1 MSDRSKSASKRFS
14 FGADRLFIPALIVLT
29 VCAYQP
35 AWRGTPI
42 MDDDRHLIAGQ
53 SKSIDGLIRLWTAP
67 NTTQQYHPVVD
78 TVFWIGKNVW
88 DDSMLGYHMV
98 NIFLHASCAL
108 LLWRILRRLAIPGA
122 SLASALFALHPV
134 HVESVAWI
142 VELKNTLSG
151 VFFLGALLAYLK
163 FDQGRKWTSYVLVT
177 VLFCL
182 GLLAKPIVALLPIA
196 ILIVHW
202 WKSGR
207 IQWKRD
213 VRPLFPFMVVG
224 IAAGLAAAWMEV
236 EFTGAKGAAF
246 HFSLLERVLIASR
259 ALWFYL
265 AKLFWPTNLILI
277 YPRWRISTGDWW
289 QYLFPIAALILFAAA
304 WSLRKRS
311 RWPLAALAFFVV
323 MLLPVIGLFNVHFF
337 NLSFVADHFDYLPSL
352 GIIAPVAAGGALFL
366 EQLHGT
372 RRRVV
377 TFLFVGLILALI
389 TLTWRQ
395 SWMFRDAE
403 TCYRMIIEKNPDAW
417 AAESNLGLTLVEKG
431 EVNDAIAHFQN
442 VLEISPNNSD
452 GAKAAHL
459 NLGNAL
465 LRKRSI
471 DAAIS
476 HFEAALKIGPDAETH
491 NSFGSALRRK
501 GQFNQAIAHYE
512 AALEISPQSTSVLN
526 NLAWLLATCPDGL
539 YRNGSRAVELARKVN
554 SLSAGR
560 SPVYLRTL
568 AAAHAENGQFSEA
581 VAVAQRALELV
592 NETGNSVL
600 SAALAHELQ
609 LYQSGLPCHE
619 PAR

>member
-14 FGADRLFIPALIVLT
+14 FGADRVFIPALIVLT

-42 MDDDRHLIAGQ
+42 MDDDQHLIAAQ
-53 SKSIDGLIRLWTAP
+53 AKSIDGLMRLWTAP

-98 NIFLHASCAL
+98 NIFLHAGCAL

-163 FDQGRKWTSYVLVT
+163 FDQERKWTSYVLVT

-213 VRPLFPFMVVG
+213 VRPLFLFMVVG
-224 IAAGLAAAWMEV
+224 IAAGLAAAWME
-236 EFTGAKGAAF
+236 
-246 HFSLLERVLIASR
+246 
-259 ALWFYL
+259 
-265 AKLFWPTNLILI
+265 
-277 YPRWRISTGDWW
+277 RWRISTGDWW

-417 AAESNLGLTLVEKG
+417 AAESNLGLTLLEKG

-452 GAKAAHL
+452 GARAAHL

-476 HFEAALKIGPDAETH
+476 HFEAALKIAPDAETH

-512 AALEISPQSTSVLN
+512 AALEISPQSTSMLN
-526 NLAWLLATCPDGL
+526 NLAWLLATCPDAL
-539 YRNGSRAVELARKVN
+539 Y
-554 SLSAGR
+554 
-560 SPVYLRTL
+560 
-568 AAAHAENGQFSEA
+568 
-581 VAVAQRALELV
+581 
-592 NETGNSVL
+592 
-600 SAALAHELQ
+600 
-609 LYQSGLPCHE
+609 
-619 PAR
+619 

>member
-14 FGADRLFIPALIVLT
+14 FGADRVFIPALIVLT

-35 AWRGTPI
+35 AWRGTPV
-42 MDDDRHLIAGQ
+42 MDDDQHLIAAQ
-53 SKSIDGLIRLWTAP
+53 AKSIDGLMRLWTAP

-246 HFSLLERVLIASR
+246 NFSLLERVLIASR
-259 ALWFYL
+259 AFWFYL
-265 AKLFWPTNLILI
+265 AKLFWPFNLILI

-352 GIIAPVAAGGALFL
+352 VIIAPFAAVGALFL

-417 AAESNLGLTLVEKG
+417 AAESNLGLTLLEKG

-452 GAKAAHL
+452 GARAAHL

-476 HFEAALKIGPDAETH
+476 HFEAAWKIGP
-491 NSFGSALRRK
+491 
-501 GQFNQAIAHYE
+501 
-512 AALEISPQSTSVLN
+512 
-526 NLAWLLATCPDGL
+526 
-539 YRNGSRAVELARKVN
+539 
-554 SLSAGR
+554 
-560 SPVYLRTL
+560 
-568 AAAHAENGQFSEA
+568 
-581 VAVAQRALELV
+581 
-592 NETGNSVL
+592 
-600 SAALAHELQ
+600 
-609 LYQSGLPCHE
+609 
-619 PAR
+619 